1 MRLTGSLWFHIA
13 CMNMIVTGVVC
24 WKKQACP
31 KWKTP
36 YYHII
41 FLYLSTANKNLYSC
55 LSHPFATQATKV
67 KMDHFEP
74 KYMGLT
80 KTPIF
85 ATCLLKPPREYNEQA
100 LVPLI
105 HFQCA
110 TWPKSASHFQEN
122 KNTDFFF
129 RLRLRPLKWIWAS
142 GTIRCEQPH
151 PNMQIWCKFDAHTFL
166 LNRVELKRL

>member
-1 MRLTGSLWFHIA
+1 
-13 CMNMIVTGVVC
+13 MNMIVTEVVC

-31 KWKTP
+31 KWKAP

-80 KTPIF
+80 KNPIF

-100 LVPLI
+100 PVPLI

-122 KNTDFFF
+122 KNTVFFQTQTRTF
-129 RLRLRPLKWIWAS
+129 KV
-142 GTIRCEQPH
+142 
-151 PNMQIWCKFDAHTFL
+151 NMSFWYNSMWTTSSKHANLVQMWCSKS
-166 LNRVELKRL
+166 E